1 MPYFKNTPISG
12 DSGDRIVSYTKKELY
27 DEYIKEG
34 RSHTD
39 ALALSQ
45 ELIKGMEKLNKQEIR
60 MWQRSLREKGLWEP
74 KTKQS
79 LEV

>member
-1 MPYFKNTPISG
+1 MYTRNTPISG
-12 DSGDRIVSYTKKELY
+12 DTLEYYTQEELY
-27 DEYIKEG
+27 NMYVEEG

-45 ELIKGMEKLNKQEIR
+45 ELVKGIQSLNKREQR

-74 KTKQS
+74 KKKS